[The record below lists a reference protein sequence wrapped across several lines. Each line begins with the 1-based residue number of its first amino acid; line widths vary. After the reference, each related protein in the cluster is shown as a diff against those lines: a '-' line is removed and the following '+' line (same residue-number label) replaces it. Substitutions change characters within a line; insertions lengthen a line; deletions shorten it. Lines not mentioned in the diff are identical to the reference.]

1 MTDPLLAEDL
11 LLLLLDDEKGTLPWV
26 NVDVRVPL
34 GAAVLAELAIDGAV
48 ELEPA
53 TSRWRRPT
61 VQETTAA
68 SDDDVLADALAIV
81 AEKPRSADDLAPR
94 VGKDLKERLG
104 DRLVAQGVLERQDD
118 RVLGLFPRTR
128 WPARSVTRE
137 AEVRRRLEDVVVR
150 GAAADERTAALA
162 GILQALDRLAPT
174 LGLRGAEARDA
185 RRRVK
190 DLAEGDWAA
199 KVVRDAVQ
207 AAIVAATTAG
217 STAATSSVVISP

>member
-1 MTDPLLAEDL
+1 VS
-11 LLLLLDDEKGTLPWV
+11 DDE
-26 NVDVRVPL
+26 
-34 GAAVLAELAIDGAV
+34 VLAG
-48 ELEPA
+48 
-53 TSRWRRPT
+53 
-61 VQETTAA
+61 
-68 SDDDVLADALAIV
+68 ALAIV
-81 AEKPRSADDLAPR
+81 AEKPRSADDLASR

-104 DRLVAQGVLERQDD
+104 DRLVAQGVLERRDA

-150 GAAADERTAALA
+150 GAAPDERTAALA

-174 LGLRGAEARDA
+174 LGLTGAEARDA
-185 RRRVK
+185 KRRVK
-190 DLAEGDWAA
+190 ELAEGDWAA

-217 STAATSSVVISP
+217 SVAATSAATSSVISS